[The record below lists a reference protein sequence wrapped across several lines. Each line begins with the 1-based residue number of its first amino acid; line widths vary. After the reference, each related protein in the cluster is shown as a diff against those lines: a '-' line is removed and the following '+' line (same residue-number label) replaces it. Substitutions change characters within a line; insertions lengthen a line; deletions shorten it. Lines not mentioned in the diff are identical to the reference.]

1 MEDIIRYILIDLIE
15 TNVGL
20 IMRFLFIKL
29 IRRKKITI
37 KQLTQ
42 EDSENR
48 LIGSVVIG
56 FIVISL
62 VLCYVFFSSK
72 NLGE

>member
-20 IMRFLFIKL
+20 IMRFLFIKF
-29 IRRKKITI
+29 IRRRKITI

-56 FIVISL
+56 FIVISF

-72 NLGE
+72 N